1 MEKKYYFRG
10 LGLGIIVTAVIM
22 GIALSGGTRKREMT
36 DEEVI
41 ARAKELGMTEDTRLL
56 EPSGEEGETEPTED
70 DTAAVQT
77 PVKKDVAVKTEAELE
92 KQEAEEGDSSGTEE
106 AAGTEQKPTVDTP
119 EPVQTTTSAST
130 TETKPAQ
137 ATTSAASTAVRPRAD
152 TNEMNK
158 QDDDREPA
166 QSKTEENDGE
176 KPTGG
181 TTSAGNSTANSSS
194 GGMKS
199 VTIVGGDSSYTI
211 AKKLEAAGV
220 VSSAS
225 SYDTY
230 LCENGYDKKLR
241 TGTFQIPAG
250 ATEEQIAKI
259 VTGQ

>member
-22 GIALSGGTRKREMT
+22 GIALSGGTKKRELT

-56 EPSGEEGETEPTED
+56 EPSDEEEGKTEPEAD
-70 DTAAVQT
+70 DKTVVDT

-92 KQEAEEGDSSGTEE
+92 KKQAEMPEESAGPNEAEK
-106 AAGTEQKPTVDTP
+106 A
-119 EPVQTTTSAST
+119 
-130 TETKPAQ
+130 ETKPK
-137 ATTSAASTAVRPRAD
+137 AD

-158 QDDDREPA
+158 QDDEENSAQAKTEETGDTKPAQSKTEEAGDTKPA
-166 QSKTEENDGE
+166 QSKTEENSDV
-176 KPTGG
+176 PP
-181 TTSAGNSTANSSS
+181 AS
-194 GGMKS
+194 GRTKS
-199 VTIVGGDSSYTI
+199 VTIVSGDSSYTI
-211 AKKLEAAGV
+211 AKKLETAGV

-230 LCENGYDKKLR
+230 LCEHGYDKKLR
-241 TGTFQIPAG
+241 PGTFQIPAG

>member
-10 LGLGIIVTAVIM
+10 LGLGMIVTAVIM
-22 GIALSGGTRKREMT
+22 GIALSGGTKKREMT

-41 ARAKELGMTEDTRLL
+41 ARAKELGMIEDTRLL
-56 EPSGEEGETEPTED
+56 EPSDEEEKEPEDGET
-70 DTAAVQT
+70 AADT
-77 PVKKDVAVKTEAELE
+77 PVKKDVAVKPEA
-92 KQEAEEGDSSGTEE
+92 
-106 AAGTEQKPTVDTP
+106 EQKPTVDTP
-119 EPVQTTTSAST
+119 EPVQTPTSVSPA
-130 TETKPAQ
+130 ETKPAQ
-137 ATTSAASTAVRPRAD
+137 ETTSAAGAEKPKAD

-158 QDDDREPA
+158 QDDDGESA
-166 QSKTEENDGE
+166 QVKAEEDETEKPSSAGTEES
-176 KPTGG
+176 GG
-181 TTSAGNSTANSSS
+181 ASAPSS
-194 GGMKS
+194 GTKS

-230 LCENGYDKKLR
+230 LCEHGYDKKLR
-241 TGTFQIPAG
+241 AGTFQIPAG